1 MFNYLK
7 CPYIRER
14 QNIKNSIKIFKPVKN
29 GVILSDDFRAAAT
42 SFEDYAAD
50 NLVSA
55 GVDVAET
62 SREFVDVS
70 LDSLD
75 GVEEQ
80 VEKLVEK
87 EFETIKQTKNN

>member
-1 MFNYLK
+1 MFQYSK
-7 CPYIRER
+7 CPFIRPR
-14 QNIKNSIKIFKPVKN
+14 QNQKNSIKIFKPVKN
-29 GVILSDDFRAAAT
+29 GVILSDDFRSSAT
-42 SFEDYAAD
+42 SFEDYSAD

-55 GVDVAET
+55 GVDVAEQ

-80 VEKLVEK
+80 VEKLVER
-87 EFETIKQTKNN
+87 EFDSVKQTKNE